1 MRGHLLV
8 QFSLIALIASP
19 LARAESV
26 VAGAAALASVA
37 TSAAVSGIQASS
49 NVAVA
54 HINADL
60 AKYQVD
66 AVAKNSEKLM
76 SMQQQT
82 TMYQTYMASLVN
94 AANQLAV
101 STRLGMQLA
110 LAEKLSIL
118 TMNMKQMQFDAEFAL
133 KKSLLDLQE
142 RQLGA
147 TIAANES
154 KLQLMAVQAG
164 LSTGVAPGDS
174 GGSLITERT
183 GMVTGESSASIAS
196 EKLLSSISNASESS
210 VGFSSRAAASSLA
223 QTSPAASPLEST
235 PEQPLAARAV
245 ASEPSTRSESRGI
258 RSVNAYKTR
267 EGAPTAPAS
276 EAIAV
281 PFQLTQED

>member
-1 MRGHLLV
+1 MRGHLLL
-8 QFSLIALIASP
+8 QFSFLALMASP
-19 LARAESV
+19 IARAESV
-26 VAGAAALASVA
+26 AAGAAAIAGVA
-37 TSAAVSGIQASS
+37 ASAAVAGIQASS

-66 AVAKNSEKLM
+66 RVAANSEKLM

-82 TMYQTYMASLVN
+82 TMYQTYMASVVN
-94 AANQLAV
+94 GANQLAV

-164 LSTGVAPGDS
+164 LSTGVTPGDS
-174 GGSLITERT
+174 GGSVVTERT
-183 GMVTGESSASIAS
+183 GMVTGESAASIAS
-196 EKLLSSISNASESS
+196 EKLLSSISNTSESS
-210 VGFSSRAAASSLA
+210 TGFSARAAANGLVQAS
-223 QTSPAASPLEST
+223 TAASTGERIS
-235 PEQPLAARAV
+235 EQPLAARAV
-245 ASEPSTRSESRGI
+245 ASESDTVSKSRGI

-267 EGAPTAPAS
+267 ESAPTAATS

>member
-1 MRGHLLV
+1 MRGHLLL
-8 QFSLIALIASP
+8 QFSFLAFLASP
-19 LARAESV
+19 SAHAESV
-26 VAGAAALASVA
+26 AAGAAAIAGVA
-37 TSAAVSGIQASS
+37 ASAAVAGIQASS

-54 HINADL
+54 HINANL

-66 AVAKNSEKLM
+66 RVAANSEKLM

-82 TMYQTYMASLVN
+82 TLYQTYMASVVN

-118 TMNMKQMQFDAEFAL
+118 TMNLKQMQFNAEFAL

-174 GGSLITERT
+174 GGSVITERT
-183 GMVTGESSASIAS
+183 GMVTGESASSAAS
-196 EKLLSSISNASESS
+196 EKLLSSISSSSESS
-210 VGFSSRAAASSLA
+210 PGFSARAASSLV
-223 QTSPAASPLEST
+223 QAAAAVST
-235 PEQPLAARAV
+235 PDGSFEQPVAARAV
-245 ASEPSTRSESRGI
+245 ASESAAAAAPSRGI

-267 EGAPTAPAS
+267 ESAPTAATS

>member
-1 MRGHLLV
+1 MRGHLLL
-8 QFSLIALIASP
+8 QFSFMALMASSI
-19 LARAESV
+19 ARAESV
-26 VAGAAALASVA
+26 AAGAAALAGAA
-37 TSAAVSGIQASS
+37 TSAAVASIQAST

-66 AVAKNSEKLM
+66 RVAANSEKLM
-76 SMQQQT
+76 NMQQQT
-82 TMYQTYMASLVN
+82 TMYQTYMASVVN

-110 LAEKLSIL
+110 LADKLSIL
-118 TMNMKQMQFDAEFAL
+118 TMNLKQMQFDAEFAL

-154 KLQLMAVQAG
+154 KLQLMAVQAR
-164 LSTGVAPGDS
+164 LSTGVTPGDS
-174 GGSLITERT
+174 GGSVITERT
-183 GMVTGESSASIAS
+183 GMVTGESAAPSAS
-196 EKLLSSISNASESS
+196 EKLLSSISNSSETS
-210 VGFSSRAAASSLA
+210 VGFSARAAANGLV
-223 QTSPAASPLEST
+223 QTSAAPTSIKSSF
-235 PEQPLAARAV
+235 EQPIAARAV
-245 ASEPSTRSESRGI
+245 ASESTTSSKGRGI

-267 EGAPTAPAS
+267 ENGPTAPAS

>member
-1 MRGHLLV
+1 MRERR
-8 QFSLIALIASP
+8 LILKLSFIVLTASSF
-19 LARAESV
+19 ARAEVSAG
-26 VAGAAALASVA
+26 VAAIAGVAA
-37 TSAAVSGIQASS
+37 SAAVAGIQSSS
-49 NVAVA
+49 NVALA

-66 AVAKNSEKLM
+66 AVAKNSENLM

-82 TMYQTYMASLVN
+82 TMYQTYMASVVN
-94 AANQLAV
+94 AANQAAV

-110 LAEKLSIL
+110 LAEKLSML
-118 TMNMKQMQFDAEFAL
+118 TMSLQQLQFDAEFSL
-133 KKSLLDLQE
+133 KKSLLYLQE

-164 LSTGVAPGDS
+164 LSTGVTPGDS

-183 GMVTGESSASIAS
+183 GMVTGESSASTAS
-196 EKLLSSISNASESS
+196 EKLLSSISNSAESS
-210 VGFSSRAAASSLA
+210 TGFSSRAAADGLA
-223 QTSPAASPLEST
+223 AAARAVTAEGEST
-235 PEQPLAARAV
+235 TEKSMPARAV
-245 ASEPSTRSESRGI
+245 ASQPATGSERGI

-267 EGAPTAPAS
+267 ESAPTAPSS

-281 PFQLTQED
+281 PFQLTQEE